1 LQYIVALSSSYQI
14 MYTRDFISL
23 PADDDALLSECETQ
37 TFRAGGKGG
46 QHQNKVES
54 GVRLIHRPTGI
65 AVESREERSQY
76 VNKLRCLKKLRL
88 KVAAL
93 NYRPPERVPTRTP
106 ASVRLKARIRKQH
119 RSDKK
124 QLRRRPNFGE

>member
-1 LQYIVALSSSYQI
+1 MHI
-14 MYTRDFISL
+14 RDFITL
-23 PADDDALLSECETQ
+23 PADDDALLGECEMQ

-46 QHQNKVES
+46 QNQNKVES

-106 ASVRLKARIRKQH
+106 ASARLKSRIRKQH
-119 RSDKK
+119 RSDTK
-124 QLRRRPNFGE
+124 QMRRKPNLGD

>member
-1 LQYIVALSSSYQI
+1 